1 MGRGSTLRI
10 RRNVIDGVDAVLADT
25 DRSFPRHCHDQFGI
39 GVILEGAQ
47 ISASGRGQ
55 VEAEAGNVITVN
67 PGEIHDGAPVGGGRR
82 WSMLYLDP
90 ARLATLAEGRDGE
103 AVSGREFTAPVV
115 TDPRIAARVSAMIAA
130 IHRAGPTGDS
140 LESEE
145 RSLLALAP
153 LLGMRD
159 ERASRGI
166 APGIGRALA
175 LMDDD
180 PSAPLGL
187 RDLAE
192 AAGLSRFQVVRGVAR
207 ATGFTP
213 HAYLLR
219 RRIELARRRIRE
231 GLPLA
236 DAAAAC
242 GFADQSHMTRLF
254 TRTFGYSP
262 GAYAAA

>member
-1 MGRGSTLRI
+1 MERGTVRV

-39 GVILEGAQ
+39 GVILDGAQ
-47 ISASGRGQ
+47 VSASGRGQ

-82 WSMLYLDP
+82 WSMLYIEPD
-90 ARLATLAEGRDGE
+90 RLEALAEGLEDG
-103 AVSGREFTAPVV
+103 GGIGGEFTAPVV
-115 TDPRIAARVSAMIAA
+115 TDPRIAAVVSAMIAA
-130 IHRAGPTGDS
+130 IHRAASSADP

-153 LLGMRD
+153 LLGVRNN
-159 ERASRGI
+159 AGKPSTPAGI
-166 APGIGRALA
+166 RRALE
-175 LMDDD
+175 LIDDD
-180 PSAPLGL
+180 PTMPHSL
-187 RDLAE
+187 RDLAV
-192 AAGLSRFQVVRGVAR
+192 AAGISRFQVVRGVAR

-219 RRIELARRRIRE
+219 RRIELARQRIRD
-231 GLPLA
+231 GLTLA
-236 DAAAAC
+236 DAAAAS